1 MLENVQELRGKPVTL
16 EHERHW
22 EWELKLGDIRQY
34 KDQLNE
40 FLESY
45 TKGLARSLV
54 DACGELN
61 ALDAWRLLAERGH
74 SLRPTHVN
82 GLMKKASL

>member
-1 MLENVQELRGKPVTL
+1 M
-16 EHERHW
+16 HERHW
-22 EWELKLGDIRQY
+22 EWELKLGDIRQF

-45 TKGLARSLV
+45 TKDLAKGIV

-74 SLRPTHVN
+74 SFDAQPRQRADEEAPL
-82 GLMKKASL
+82 AA